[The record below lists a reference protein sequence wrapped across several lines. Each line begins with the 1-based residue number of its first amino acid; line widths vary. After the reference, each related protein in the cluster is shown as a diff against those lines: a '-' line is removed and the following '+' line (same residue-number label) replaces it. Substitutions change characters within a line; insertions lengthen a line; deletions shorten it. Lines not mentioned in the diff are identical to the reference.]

1 MRAIMWMRR
10 GTRLGRGIA
19 MGAVA
24 VAIASTAC
32 TAQTG
37 AAPAAGSP
45 SPAPVPGPVAYHGT
59 VQGHLA
65 TPTVAGPH
73 PAVVMIHEWWG
84 LNEHIKTRAQDLA
97 REGYVVL
104 AVDLYNGK
112 VAQTQPEA
120 QALTQSLDQTEARAN
135 LQDAVKFL
143 RARQDVKPDK
153 VASLGWC
160 FGGGWSLRLAQ
171 AQPDLAAAVIYYGTV
186 QTDADALK
194 GLPPIQGVFGEADTS
209 IPMPQVRAFDQALT
223 TAGVPHEIHTYPGAP
238 HAFANPTNSERYRP
252 EAAADAW
259 AKTLAFLAARLK

>member
-1 MRAIMWMRR
+1 MRSISWMRR
-10 GTRLGRGIA
+10 GERLGRGVA

-24 VAIASTAC
+24 LAIVSTAC

-37 AAPAAGSP
+37 AAPAAASP
-45 SPAPVPGPVAYHGT
+45 TPGPSPGPVAYHGT

-65 TPTVAGPH
+65 TPTAPGPH

-104 AVDLYNGK
+104 AVDLYNGR

-120 QALTQSLDQTEARAN
+120 QALTQGLDQAEARAN
-135 LQDAVKFL
+135 LQSAVTFL
-143 RARQDVKPDK
+143 RSRQDVKRDK

-171 AQPDLAAAVIYYGTV
+171 AQPDLAAAVVYYGTV
-186 QTDADALK
+186 PTDADALK
-194 GLPPIQGVFGEADTS
+194 GLPPIHTS
-209 IPMPQVRAFDQALT
+209 IPKAQARAFDQALT

-252 EAAADAW
+252 DAAADAW